1 MEPLSLG
8 KVTKNVN
15 HYRKALAEFADFV
28 REDSGN
34 YRLRGEIS
42 DDLGKA
48 AKQLDAAATA
58 LGQAFGDL
66 MAASAHMTEKQR
78 KDAEFDVLPPSN

>member
-1 MEPLSLG
+1 VRV
-8 KVTKNVN
+8 VTHV
-15 HYRKALAEFADFV
+15 RLVTLARGV
-28 REDSGN
+28 GLRN
-34 YRLRGEIS
+34 YRLHGEIS

-48 AKQLDAAATA
+48 AKRLDAAATA

-78 KDAEFDVLPPSN
+78 KDAEFDLPPSS